1 MSLGKPSVKLIRRNL
16 DRHQE
21 CLIGNLH
28 GTRFLVFSDHETAPS
43 DDSSYR
49 WAVNQVAKY

>member
-1 MSLGKPSVKLIRRNL
+1 MSLGKPSLKLIRRNL